1 MDILVIMDLGVVT
14 PITKV
19 DYINSQMHHNH
30 GGALANMMHVQSS
43 Q

>member
-1 MDILVIMDLGVVT
+1 MYLISMDLGVVT
-14 PITKV
+14 TIIKV
-19 DYINSQMHHNH
+19 NCINSQMHHNH